1 MNLGIFRVLVYFY
14 SFNSIIIELN
24 NINIGTSILKYL
36 DIDYFQAKI
45 DGCFESNIIAFQDII
60 QSCNR
65 SHLIESCRLPPP
77 HGII

>member
-45 DGCFESNIIAFQDII
+45 DGCFESNFITF
-60 QSCNR
+60 
-65 SHLIESCRLPPP
+65 
-77 HGII
+77 

>member
-45 DGCFESNIIAFQDII
+45 DGCFESNIIAF
-60 QSCNR
+60 
-65 SHLIESCRLPPP
+65 
-77 HGII
+77 